1 MAEDNRYQLLEL
13 DTPDGLQ
20 DNIVKSLVVHS
31 TKTVDERG
39 RQLWIYDETLP
50 IMIYTSILL
59 KKDAS
64 INDVIAKRG
73 LAVCPMEK
81 AARVVRTGDGNGEY
95 HEARSGSIAIITPIT
110 HDKVPI
116 WLAAIGEPFSE
127 NKFVEA
133 SKKDKLVIFPD
144 TKFRLR
150 VPYYLMVRSVRNV

>member
-1 MAEDNRYQLLEL
+1 
-13 DTPDGLQ
+13 
-20 DNIVKSLVVHS
+20 
-31 TKTVDERG
+31 
-39 RQLWIYDETLP
+39 
-50 IMIYTSILL
+50 
-59 KKDAS
+59 
-64 INDVIAKRG
+64 
-73 LAVCPMEK
+73 MEK

-110 HDKVPI
+110 HNKVPI

-133 SKKDKLVIFPD
+133 SKKDKLVILPD

>member
-59 KKDAS
+59 KK
-64 INDVIAKRG
+64 VG
-73 LAVCPMEK
+73 THAV
-81 AARVVRTGDGNGEY
+81 G
-95 HEARSGSIAIITPIT
+95 
-110 HDKVPI
+110 
-116 WLAAIGEPFSE
+116 
-127 NKFVEA
+127 
-133 SKKDKLVIFPD
+133 
-144 TKFRLR
+144 
-150 VPYYLMVRSVRNV
+150 